1 MSTVKGN
8 CASAA
13 YWWLT
18 RGATC
23 GTVICISCFQPP
35 TCDWHMW
42 IKLMTNMSAEGKI
55 TPVLGCCE
63 NAATEETQ
71 YAAHVNKFL
80 IALAAVQTSE
90 IVAKKEKKKKRQ
102 QKIQFQWSERSLFIS
117 SLLSL
122 GRGSV
127 SVVRPLHWM
136 WFSGGCLRRRE
147 ALSGSSFEMWAHSQI
162 NCFFYWHLP
171 NLRQTIRRPGHL
183 CGTFDLFGK
192 KLQRLWIFRWAVLWF
207 WFIFWS
213 IVQHSHHR
221 REFHIYV
228 PGLLSI

>member
-63 NAATEETQ
+63 NASTEETQ
-71 YAAHVNKFL
+71 YATHVNKFL

-90 IVAKKEKKKKRQ
+90 IVAKKEKKKTSTKD
-102 QKIQFQWSERSLFIS
+102 
-117 SLLSL
+117 
-122 GRGSV
+122 SV
-127 SVVRPLHWM
+127 SVEWKEPIHIK
-136 WFSGGCLRRRE
+136 
-147 ALSGSSFEMWAHSQI
+147 SS
-162 NCFFYWHLP
+162 
-171 NLRQTIRRPGHL
+171 
-183 CGTFDLFGK
+183 LFGK
-192 KLQRLWIFRWAVLWF
+192 RVSQCCQTFALNVVLWWMFEKKFF
-207 WFIFWS
+207 WDVGTQSDQLFF
-213 IVQHSHHR
+213 
-221 REFHIYV
+221 
-228 PGLLSI
+228 LLTPSESAANDP